1 MRACCQRTALAQRSA
16 GALRSEQP
24 AATSGGLAPSR
35 TAERGN
41 LGLEL
46 VRTTE
51 AAALSAGRWMGNLDR
66 EGIRSTAAGAMWE
79 ALHSIHMHGTIVV
92 GDDPAS
98 MPLAVGELAG
108 DGTGGECDVALKA
121 IDGST
126 LVAKGLPN
134 AVSVIA
140 TAERGSLVRAP
151 AGMYAEKIAVGPEAR
166 GSVDVTDSVENN
178 LQRVA
183 FAKKVQVSDLT
194 VVMLDRPRHE
204 SLMEQV
210 RQIGARITLLSDGD
224 IAAAIMATLE
234 GTGIDVMLGV
244 GGLPEA
250 VLAACALKCLG
261 GDLQCRLWLRSREE
275 EDKAR
280 AAGFEDLRRV
290 YAVDDLVRGE
300 DVAFAATG
308 VTDGEFLHG
317 AIYHH
322 FWAETES
329 MVFRSKSGTIRH
341 LTTKHHYAL
350 KSVEGV
356 HRTVRSGSGQIVQI
370 GMPRLTG
377 RPNVD

>member
-1 MRACCQRTALAQRSA
+1 MKTEVSTP
-16 GALRSEQP
+16 S
-24 AATSGGLAPSR
+24 SGGLAAPR
-35 TAERGN
+35 TAQPN

-46 VRTTE
+46 VRATE
-51 AAALSAGRWMGNLDR
+51 AAAMSAGRWMGNLDR
-66 EGIRSTAAGAMWE
+66 DGIRATAAKAMAE
-79 ALHSIHMHGTIVV
+79 ALKGVHMSGRIVI

-98 MPLAVGELAG
+98 GPLGLGQSLG
-108 DGTGGECDVALKA
+108 DASGDACDVALKA

-140 TAERGSLVRAP
+140 TAEPGSLVRAP
-151 AGMYAEKIAVGPEAR
+151 VGMYAEKIAVGPEAR

-204 SLMEQV
+204 ALMDQV
-210 RQIGARITLLSDGD
+210 RQVGARITLLSDGD

-261 GDLQCRLWLRSREE
+261 GDLQCRLWL
-275 EDKAR
+275 
-280 AAGFEDLRRV
+280 
-290 YAVDDLVRGE
+290 
-300 DVAFAATG
+300 
-308 VTDGEFLHG
+308 
-317 AIYHH
+317 
-322 FWAETES
+322 
-329 MVFRSKSGTIRH
+329 
-341 LTTKHHYAL
+341 
-350 KSVEGV
+350 
-356 HRTVRSGSGQIVQI
+356 
-370 GMPRLTG
+370 
-377 RPNVD
+377 

>member
-1 MRACCQRTALAQRSA
+1 M
-16 GALRSEQP
+16 
-24 AATSGGLAPSR
+24 
-35 TAERGN
+35 
-41 LGLEL
+41 EL
-46 VRTTE
+46 VRATE
-51 AAALSAGRWMGNLDR
+51 SAALSAGRWMGNQDR
-66 EGIRSTAAGAMWE
+66 EGIRGIAANAMAE
-79 ALHSIHMHGTIVV
+79 ALEGVHMNGTIVV

-98 MPLAVGELAG
+98 PLGVGQRTG
-108 DGTGGECDVALKA
+108 DGRGEDCDVALKP

-151 AGMYAEKIAVGPEAR
+151 TGMYAEKIAVGPEAR
-166 GSVDVTDSVENN
+166 GSVDVSDSVENN

-183 FAKKVQVSDLT
+183 FAKQVQVSDLT

-210 RQIGARITLLSDGD
+210 RQVGARIALLSDGD

-261 GDLQCRLWLRSREE
+261 GDLQCRLWLRSREDE
-275 EDKAR
+275 EKAR

-290 YAVDDLVRGE
+290 YGVDDLVRGE
-300 DVAFAATG
+300 DIAFAATG

-317 AIYHH
+317 VIYHH

-350 KSVEGV
+350 KSVEGA
-356 HRTVRSGSGQIVQI
+356 HRKVR
-370 GMPRLTG
+370 
-377 RPNVD
+377 

>member
-1 MRACCQRTALAQRSA
+1 
-16 GALRSEQP
+16 
-24 AATSGGLAPSR
+24 
-35 TAERGN
+35 
-41 LGLEL
+41 
-46 VRTTE
+46 
-51 AAALSAGRWMGNLDR
+51 MGNQDR
-66 EGIRSTAAGAMWE
+66 DGIRAIAGNAMRE
-79 ALHSIHMHGTIVV
+79 ALDGVHMNGTIVV
-92 GDDPAS
+92 GDEPGAG
-98 MPLAVGELAG
+98 PLGLGQLAG
-108 DGTGGECDVALKA
+108 DGTGEGCDVALKA

-140 TAERGSLVRAP
+140 TAERGSLIRAP

-166 GSVDVTDSVENN
+166 GSIDVADSVENN

-204 SLMEQV
+204 SLMDQV
-210 RQIGARITLLSDGD
+210 RQVGARIALLSDGD

-261 GDLQCRLWLRSREE
+261 GDLQCRLWLRSRDEE
-275 EDKAR
+275 EKAR

-290 YAVDDLVRGE
+290 YSVADLVRG
-300 DVAFAATG
+300 DDIAFAATG

-317 AIYHH
+317 VIYHH

-329 MVFRSKSGTIRH
+329 MVFRSKSGTVRH

-350 KSVEGV
+350 KSVEGA
-356 HRTVRSGSGQIVQI
+356 HRKVR
-370 GMPRLTG
+370 
-377 RPNVD
+377 

>member
-1 MRACCQRTALAQRSA
+1 M
-16 GALRSEQP
+16 
-24 AATSGGLAPSR
+24 
-35 TAERGN
+35 
-41 LGLEL
+41 EL
-46 VRTTE
+46 VRATE
-51 AAALSAGRWMGNLDR
+51 AAALSAGRWMGNQDR
-66 EGIRSTAAGAMWE
+66 EGIRGIATNAMRE
-79 ALHSIHMHGTIVV
+79 ALEGVHMNGTIVV
-92 GDDPAS
+92 GDDPS
-98 MPLAVGELAG
+98 SSLGVGQVTG
-108 DGTGGECDVALKA
+108 DGAGEDRDVALKA

-140 TAERGSLVRAP
+140 TAERGSMVRVP
-151 AGMYAEKIAVGPEAR
+151 TGMYAEKIAVGPEAR

-204 SLMEQV
+204 NLMEQV
-210 RQIGARITLLSDGD
+210 RQVGARITVLSDGD

-275 EDKAR
+275 EEKAR

-290 YAVDDLVRGE
+290 YGVDDLVRGE

-317 AIYHH
+317 VIYHH

-350 KSVEGV
+350 KSVEGA
-356 HRTVRSGSGQIVQI
+356 HRKVR
-370 GMPRLTG
+370 
-377 RPNVD
+377 

>member
-1 MRACCQRTALAQRSA
+1 M
-16 GALRSEQP
+16 RSELS
-24 AATSGGLAPSR
+24 AASPGGIASPR
-35 TAERGN
+35 TLESN

-46 VRTTE
+46 VRATE

-66 EGIRSTAAGAMWE
+66 DGIRGTAANAMRE
-79 ALHSIHMHGTIVV
+79 ALKGVHTNGTIVI
-92 GDDPAS
+92 GEDSAS
-98 MPLAVGELAG
+98 APLAIGQSVG
-108 DGTGGECDVALKA
+108 DGTGETCDVALKPL
-121 IDGST
+121 DGSS

-140 TAERGSLVRAP
+140 TAERGSLLRAP
-151 AGMYAEKIAVGPEAR
+151 VGMYAEKIAVGPDAR

-204 SLMEQV
+204 ALMDQV
-210 RQIGARITLLSDGD
+210 RQVGARITLLSDGD

-261 GDLQCRLWLRSREE
+261 GDLQCRLWLRSRDEE
-275 EDKAR
+275 EKAR
-280 AAGFEDLRRV
+280 AAGFDDLRQV
-290 YAVDDLVRGE
+290 YAVDDLVRGD

-317 AIYHH
+317 VIYHH

-329 MVFRSKSGTIRH
+329 MVFRSKSGTVRH
-341 LTTKHHYAL
+341 LNTKHHYAL
-350 KSVEGV
+350 KSVEGA
-356 HRTVRSGSGQIVQI
+356 HRKVG
-370 GMPRLTG
+370 
-377 RPNVD
+377 